1 IALYSKG
8 LLTEAIDCFHKA
20 IELDRT
26 YAQAHA
32 VLGMALLKQGR
43 FAEAKAA
50 TRRGLDLLPENHPLR
65 QRFALQLHQC
75 KRLLALDDKLPVILK
90 GEAEPADAAER
101 IDLAQICQQH
111 KKLYAAS
118 ARFYPEAFADQPRL
132 AQDLR
137 TGHRYNAARAA
148 VLAATGQGKDADKL

>member
-1 IALYSKG
+1 AIDLDPKVALAHYNLGLALYRKGRVDEAVAAYRQAIDLDPKQALAHNNLGIALYSKG

-26 YAQAHA
+26 YAQAHG

-65 QRFALQLHQC
+65 QRFALQLEQC

-101 IDLAQICQQH
+101 IDL
-111 KKLYAAS
+111 
-118 ARFYPEAFADQPRL
+118 
-132 AQDLR
+132 
-137 TGHRYNAARAA
+137 
-148 VLAATGQGKDADKL
+148 